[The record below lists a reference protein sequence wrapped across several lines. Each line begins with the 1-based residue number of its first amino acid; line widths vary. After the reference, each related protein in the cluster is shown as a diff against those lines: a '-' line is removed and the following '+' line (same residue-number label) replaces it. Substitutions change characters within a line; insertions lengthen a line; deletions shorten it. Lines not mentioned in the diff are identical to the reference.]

1 MIAEAVPFLTQPL
14 ILKIEMALLTSA
26 LVAILVLLLVGSWV
40 YCVLAAVAAH
50 RYLAMSPSALR
61 TFPPISVLKPLC
73 GQDDRLE
80 ENLRSFFIQ
89 DYPDYEIL
97 FAVHRLDDPAVAVA
111 NKVRREF
118 PQGPKVHLIETG
130 QPSVPNA
137 KAHSLGQLVAQA
149 LHNILVMSD
158 SDVYVP
164 PDLLRRIAA
173 EFQPADS
180 QKPPV
185 GVVTCPY
192 RAVPGQGFWSRLEAI
207 GMNTEFLAGVLVA
220 WLIGEMD
227 FALGPT
233 LAARREIIEGMGGFA
248 ELGHYLAEDF
258 VIGNRAPRLGYRVIL
273 SSCIIEHRIGSQTF
287 KGNLQHRLR
296 WARST
301 RRSRPAG
308 YWGEIFTNPLP
319 LALLVWLAAPK
330 LWPLVAVTVL
340 FRALAAWSTANRVL
354 HDPLS
359 RRRWWLIP
367 LQDLISGCV
376 WVAGF
381 FGKTID
387 WRGRRYK
394 LLRDGRFQ
402 FVGSVPRTTAEG
414 RQVHQTPAAPFH
426 QPYITP
432 HEPEHVPSPS
442 ADDAPA
448 SEAFRQEQT

>member
-1 MIAEAVPFLTQPL
+1 
-14 ILKIEMALLTSA
+14 MALLTSA
-26 LVAILVLLLVGSWV
+26 LVALLVLLLVGSWV
-40 YCVLAAVAAH
+40 YCVLTAIAAR
-50 RYLAMSPSALR
+50 RYLAVSPPALNPP
-61 TFPPISVLKPLC
+61 PPISVLKPLC

-80 ENLRSFFIQ
+80 ENLRSFFTQ

-97 FAVHRLDDPAVAVA
+97 FAVHRFDDPAIAVV
-111 NKVRREF
+111 NKVSREF

-130 QPSVPNA
+130 EPTVPNA
-137 KAHSLGQLVAQA
+137 KAHSLGHLVAQA
-149 LHNILVMSD
+149 QHSILVMSD
-158 SDVYVP
+158 SDVCVP
-164 PDLLRRIAA
+164 PDLLRRMAA
-173 EFQPADS
+173 EFQPAKFQD
-180 QKPPV
+180 PPV

-192 RAVPGQGFWSRLEAI
+192 RAVPGRGFWSRLEAI

-233 LAARREIIEGMGGFA
+233 LAARREAIAAMGGFA
-248 ELGHYLAEDF
+248 DLGHYLAEDF
-258 VIGNRAPRLGYRVIL
+258 VIGNRAPRLGYRVVL
-273 SSCIIEHRIGSQTF
+273 SSCVIEHRIGSQTF

-319 LALLVWLAAPK
+319 LALLLWLAAPK
-330 LWPLVAVTVL
+330 LWPLVAVTAL

-354 HDPLS
+354 HDPLT

-367 LQDLISGCV
+367 LQDLISACV

-381 FGKTID
+381 FGNTID

-402 FVGSVPRTTAEG
+402 FVGGAPERTGEAS
-414 RQVHQTPAAPFH
+414 HDLSAPTLAFREH
-426 QPYITP
+426 DINP
-432 HEPEHVPSPS
+432 HETNG
-442 ADDAPA
+442 
-448 SEAFRQEQT
+448 EAIRR